1 MLDAVIWTLLVVL
14 GLAVAFDYINGFHDT
29 ANAIATSVSTRALR
43 PNHAI
48 ALSAVA
54 NFVGALIGT
63 AVAATIGAGLIDEGV
78 ESQMVVAAALI
89 GAIVWNL
96 ITWRAGSPAQ
106 AATP

>member
-1 MLDAVIWTLLVVL
+1 MLDAVIWTLLIVL

-29 ANAIATSVSTRALR
+29 ANAIATSQHARVATEPRHRAERGRQLR
-43 PNHAI
+43 RRI
-48 ALSAVA
+48 
-54 NFVGALIGT
+54 IGT

-96 ITWRAGSPAQ
+96 FTWRAGLPAQ
-106 AATP
+106 AAMP

>member
-1 MLDAVIWTLLVVL
+1 M
-14 GLAVAFDYINGFHDT
+14 
-29 ANAIATSVSTRALR
+29 R
-43 PNHAI
+43 PNYAI

-96 ITWRAGSPAQ
+96 FTWRTRIPAQ
-106 AATP
+106 AAMP